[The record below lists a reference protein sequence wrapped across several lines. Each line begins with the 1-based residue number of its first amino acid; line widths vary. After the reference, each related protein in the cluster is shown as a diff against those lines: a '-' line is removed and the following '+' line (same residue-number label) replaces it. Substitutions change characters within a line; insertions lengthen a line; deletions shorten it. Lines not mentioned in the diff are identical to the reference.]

1 MIAIALACA
10 SVLMLAGVAVAD
22 VAPVAVT
29 PTIDFGRAVV
39 GSGTYTKRVE
49 FYNGT
54 SSSFQL
60 LSPMG
65 ATFGDFSVGDAGTC
79 PRPPSPLVLAPG
91 QTCDVTVRYTP
102 TSSGPQAVI
111 AAIGLCPLD
120 ALSIVNGPDGNPQS
134 GVCPAQAVVGVPFA
148 VMGSGVAADTLAAG
162 PERLSFGSVPAQTQS
177 APQTVTLT
185 NGSESTAIT
194 ALSKSGPAADDF
206 VIDTDSC
213 TGAVLP
219 PHATCTFNVRF
230 APSQTGERDAALEV
244 QGATLGNAYPSVSL
258 SGAGVATAGQSG
270 AAGTPAS
277 TGASPPHDPPGL
289 QRPPVRLALV
299 TCNALP
305 ETKRHRS
312 NVWRCTATL
321 LSTPPNPS
329 PRTANRATLT
339 RGSRVYATGSGSAI
353 GGRLRLV
360 VHPIGPLRAG
370 LYTLTLHSGP
380 ARVTKRVQIIG

>member
-1 MIAIALACA
+1 MALACA
-10 SVLMLAGVAVAD
+10 SVLVLAGAAAAD

-39 GSGTYTKRVE
+39 GSGTYTKVVE

-60 LSPMG
+60 LSPVG

-79 PRPPSPLVLAPG
+79 PRPPSPVVLAPG
-91 QTCDVTVRYTP
+91 ETCNVTVRYTP
-102 TSSGPQAVI
+102 TGSGPQAVT
-111 AAIGLCPLD
+111 AAIGLCPTD
-120 ALSIVNGPDGNPQS
+120 AISIVNGPDGNPQS

-148 VMGSGVAADTLAAG
+148 VTGSGVAADTVSAG
-162 PERLSFGSVPAQTQS
+162 PERLSFGALPAQTQG

-194 ALSKSGPAADDF
+194 GLSKSGPAADDF
-206 VIDTDSC
+206 LIDTDSC

-244 QGATLGNAYPSVSL
+244 KGATLGNAYPSVSL
-258 SGAGVATAGQSG
+258 SGAGIGTAGQSG
-270 AAGTPAS
+270 AAGTPAN
-277 TGASPPHDPPGL
+277 TGASGPHDPTAMQP
-289 QRPPVRLALV
+289 PPVRLELV
-299 TCNALP
+299 MCHALP
-305 ETKRHRS
+305 KTKGHRTT
-312 NVWRCTATL
+312 VRQCTVTL
-321 LSTPPNPS
+321 LSSPPNPS
-329 PRTANRATLT
+329 PRKANRATLT
-339 RGSRVYATGSGSAI
+339 RGSLVYATGSGSAI

-360 VHPIGPLRAG
+360 VHQIRTLRAG
-370 LYTLTLHSGP
+370 LYTLTLRSGP
-380 ARVTKRVQIIG
+380 VWVTSRVRITG